1 MSTSNLACVL
11 FTPRRIISLALV
23 LEDALL
29 TPLVLPIPLQTR
41 GTGLVPLRETF
52 SQTPIDAQEFY
63 LPHPATDSYIPSI
76 EAIKPSRWN
85 CQDPELGRRWIQ
97 TIWSGRSP
105 NGVCDLPKYSNRP
118 YGVSFWIQP
127 SQYETTHVGSGRS
140 ILFPHLDPTFDH
152 SLFRNWTEV
161 IARIAELAQAGPEE
175 YKKCL

>member
-11 FTPRRIISLALV
+11 FTPRRIINLALV

-52 SQTPIDAQEFY
+52 SQT
-63 LPHPATDSYIPSI
+63 
-76 EAIKPSRWN
+76 
-85 CQDPELGRRWIQ
+85 
-97 TIWSGRSP
+97 P

-140 ILFPHLDPTFDH
+140 ILFPHLHPTFDH

-161 IARIAELAQAGPEE
+161 IARITELAQAGPEE